1 MEVGLYKSIVWVHAL
16 IGVLAKRGIPG
27 DQLFEGTSVPPSVL
41 ADGRARV
48 SLDEWRSL
56 VRRTIEL
63 TNDHGLGL
71 TIAST
76 VPDSIYQVMVPLVG
90 ASSSLREAVRMFDRY
105 RPIMGNMNR
114 FEMLEEG
121 ERAYFT
127 FTPLCPDSEF
137 PQFDAELGLGLVYR
151 VPRNFAKQDSDDAD
165 EVWFMHERPAHAD
178 RYAEVFRC
186 PVRFGRP
193 RNAILFSRRYLDEEQ
208 IYANP
213 VLLDALR
220 ESGDRMLMQ
229 QSAPTLPDRVR
240 ALLRRE
246 SDLPNVDAQRIAKL
260 LKLNV
265 RSFRRKLAEAN
276 TSWSSLLVEARCRYA
291 CEELRRGTS
300 IIELSERLGF
310 SEPSAFNRAFKR
322 WTGVTPGKY
331 AQEGTATGQ
340 SELRLAASERAKDEK
355 EASRIDG

>member
-1 MEVGLYKSIVWVHAL
+1 MEGLYKSIVWVHAL
-16 IGVLAKRGIPG
+16 LGVLAKRGIAG
-27 DQLFEGTSVPPSVL
+27 DQLFEGTSVPASVL
-41 ADGRARV
+41 ADGRGRV
-48 SLDEWRSL
+48 SLDEWRTL

-76 VPDSIYQVMVPLVG
+76 VPDSIYQVMAPLVG
-90 ASSSLREAVRMFDRY
+90 ASPSLREAVRMFDRY

-114 FEMLEEG
+114 FEMVEEG

-127 FTPLCPDSEF
+127 FSPLCPDNEF

-151 VPRNFAKQDSDDAD
+151 VPRRYAKQDSDDAD
-165 EVWFMHERPAHAD
+165 EIWFTHERPAHAD
-178 RYAEVFRC
+178 RYAEVFHC

-213 VLLDALR
+213 TLLDALR
-220 ESGDRMLMQ
+220 ESGDRMLKQ
-229 QSAPTLPDRVR
+229 QTAPTLPDRVR
-240 ALLRRE
+240 TLLHHE
-246 SDLPNVDAQRIAKL
+246 SDLQNVDAQRIAKL

-265 RSFRRKLAEAN
+265 RSFRRKLAEAG
-276 TSWSSLLVEARCRYA
+276 TSWTSLLVEARCRYA
-291 CEELRRGTS
+291 CEELRRGTP
-300 IIELSERLGF
+300 IIALSERLGF

-331 AQEGTATGQ
+331 AQEGITTGQ
-340 SELRLAASERAKDEK
+340 SELRPADGGSAKGEGKDLH
-355 EASRIDG
+355 IGG